1 MPALLQDMGFHALLL
16 FMAFAAV
23 AGVLA
28 GAVLILRPAW
38 LVQFGAYA
46 NRWVSTRKMD
56 RSLER
61 WVSLDK
67 WFYQHHR
74 ASGAVMLGG
83 AVWLVGFVISLDRPT
98 ILSALFGGNHYP
110 MQLAQAWLDA
120 FVLAC
125 LTAGVF
131 AALVSTMLLLRPS
144 MLRDFEQVA
153 NQWLSLRKTLKPV
166 EIPRPGI
173 DDYVLRHVRPVGALL
188 LLGSLYTLAGLLLSL
203 R

>member
-1 MPALLQDMGFHALLL
+1 MGFHALLL

-38 LVQFGAYA
+38 LVQFGIFA

-83 AVWLVGFVISLDRPT
+83 AVWLIGFVISLDRPI
-98 ILSALFGGNHYP
+98 ILAALFGGNHYP

-120 FVLAC
+120 FVLAS

-131 AALVSTMLLLRPS
+131 AALVSTILLLRPS

-166 EIPRPGI
+166 EIPRHGV

-188 LLGSLYTLAGLLLSL
+188 LLGSLYTLAGLLLSV

>member
-1 MPALLQDMGFHALLL
+1 MPALLQDMGFHAVLL

-74 ASGAVMLGG
+74 GSGAVMLGG
-83 AVWLVGFVISLDRPT
+83 AVWLIGFVISLDRPT
-98 ILSALFGGNHYP
+98 ILAALFGGNHYP

-120 FVLAC
+120 FVLAS

-131 AALVSTMLLLRPS
+131 AALVSTILLLRPS

-166 EIPRPGI
+166 EIPRPGV
-173 DDYVLRHVRPVGALL
+173 DDYVLKHFRAIGALL
-188 LLGSLYTLAGLLLSL
+188 LLGSLYTLAGLLLSV